1 MTAIKS
7 PENRVGKQSGALNDC
22 TLILYSTSACHLCE
36 TAHGIIAPLL
46 EALSIGLEEVDIS
59 DSETLMARY
68 GIRIP
73 VLKFADQQEELGWP
87 FSESQFLEFVRLYRE
102 KTRLS

>member
-7 PENRVGKQSGALNDC
+7 TNNITGR

-36 TAHGIIAPLL
+36 TALALIAPQLDSL
-46 EALSIGLEEVDIS
+46 AISLEEVEIS
-59 DSETLMARY
+59 ESEPLMARY

-73 VLKFADQQEELGWP
+73 VLKFAEGKEELGWP
-87 FSESQFLEFVRLYRE
+87 FTEEQFLEFVRLNQ
-102 KTRLS
+102 K